1 MVSENR
7 RRRTAQ
13 ALAASALLHL
23 AVALTILRGV
33 MHDSRPA
40 APPRP
45 APPVAIEVALV
56 EAQPARPATRASA
69 ESPPLRSPPAPRRAT
84 APRSAATSPPP
95 RPVPSTTPTPT
106 PTPRLPDAP
115 AAPPSPTRPAD
126 LSFGAL
132 ADAAK
137 ARVAAGTGPADDLER
152 VVVPPPAR
160 LGARASVDE
169 LRADAERRADA
180 VQNVRTGRAPPLLFD
195 YLRDA
200 RDRLTPAAQRIA
212 EALPLGPAE
221 TMRGW
226 GRGYLGAVDQAHHGA
241 FGPVNPG
248 DDNPLGGP
256 RPDVLGAYNEAERQ
270 AQSGAETRTA
280 EVCLGVA
287 PGRAVVVTLRRSSG
301 NAALDRL
308 AVDSFRA
315 AGDERA
321 PSPDVRPALACY
333 RVRISAH
340 RVPPLPSISF
350 DFARRR
356 LIYPL
361 KRMTDVS
368 VELESLDFGSKPQ
381 SSPLLH
387 TPQ

>member
-1 MVSENR
+1 M
-7 RRRTAQ
+7 
-13 ALAASALLHL
+13 
-23 AVALTILRGV
+23 
-33 MHDSRPA
+33 
-40 APPRP
+40 
-45 APPVAIEVALV
+45 AIELTLV
-56 EAQPARPATRASA
+56 EAQPTRPVARASA
-69 ESPPLRSPPAPRRAT
+69 ASVPLRAPAPSRRAT
-84 APRSAATSPPP
+84 VPRSAAPSAPTLPVPPP
-95 RPVPSTTPTPT
+95 LPTPA
-106 PTPRLPDAP
+106 PRLSDTP
-115 AAPPSPTRPAD
+115 ASPPSPTHSAD

-137 ARVAAGTGPADDLER
+137 ARVAEGTRPGEDLER
-152 VVVPPPAR
+152 LLVPPPAPV
-160 LGARASVDE
+160 GARPSVDE
-169 LRADAERRADA
+169 LRADAERRADG
-180 VQNVRTGRAPPLLFD
+180 VQNVRAGRAHPLLFD

-221 TMRGW
+221 TVRGW
-226 GRGYLGAVDQAHHGA
+226 GRGYLGAVDEAHHGA
-241 FGPVNPG
+241 FAPAKPG
-248 DDNPLGGP
+248 ADHPFGGT

-270 AQSGAETRTA
+270 AESGAETRTA

-287 PGRAVVVTLRRSSG
+287 PGHAAMVTLRRSSG

-321 PSPDVRPALACY
+321 PGPDVRPALACY

-340 RVPPLPSISF
+340 RVPPLPSVSF

-361 KRMTDVS
+361 KRITDVS
-368 VELESLDFGSKPQ
+368 VELESVDFGSKPQ
-381 SSPLLH
+381 SSTLLH